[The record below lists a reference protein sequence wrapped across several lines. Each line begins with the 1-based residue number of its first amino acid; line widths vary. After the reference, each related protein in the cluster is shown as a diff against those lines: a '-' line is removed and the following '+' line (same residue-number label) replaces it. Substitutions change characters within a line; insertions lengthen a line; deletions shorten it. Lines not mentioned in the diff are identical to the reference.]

1 MTAVATV
8 IGWVVIYS
16 ALMLGFLLL
25 AEAILRR
32 QAAPRPKYEFDWGAH
47 PIAPVTWDACRT
59 PHWTAMPGSYQG
71 PNPRADLITIE
82 AKSPMEAWAKLTGA
96 K

>member
-1 MTAVATV
+1 
-8 IGWVVIYS
+8 VIYS

-32 QAAPRPKYEFDWGAH
+32 QARPRRAQDYDLFPVQ
-47 PIAPVTWDACRT
+47 PVTWDAIKY
-59 PHWTAMPGSYQG
+59 PVAWYK

-82 AKSPMEAWAKLTGA
+82 AKSPMDAWKELLRTR
-96 K
+96 